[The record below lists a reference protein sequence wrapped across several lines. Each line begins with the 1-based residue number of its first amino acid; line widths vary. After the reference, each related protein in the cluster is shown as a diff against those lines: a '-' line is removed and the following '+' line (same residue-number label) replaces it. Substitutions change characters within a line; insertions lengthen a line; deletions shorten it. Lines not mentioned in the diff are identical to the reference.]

1 MALNFPSSPSTN
13 DTYTFGGRVWL
24 YNGSAWQLQGVR
36 SGSSNNRS
44 YTGDN
49 STTGFEISSGLS
61 ATDVIVTID
70 GSVQQ
75 PGTDYT
81 VSGTTLTFT
90 SAPAGSTS
98 INILE
103 LSTGGVAASGT
114 ADPTIHP
121 FMLAGM

>member
-1 MALNFPSSPSTN
+1 MAFNFPSNPATN
-13 DTYTFGGRVWL
+13 DTYTFGSRVWL
-24 YNGSAWQLQGVR
+24 YNGSAWQLQGLR
-36 SGSSNNRS
+36 STSSNNRA

-49 STTGFEISSGLS
+49 STTQFTISSGLS
-61 ATDVIVTID
+61 ASDVIVTID

-81 VSGTTLTFT
+81 VSANTLTFT

-103 LSTGGVAASGT
+103 LAAGGSPTGT